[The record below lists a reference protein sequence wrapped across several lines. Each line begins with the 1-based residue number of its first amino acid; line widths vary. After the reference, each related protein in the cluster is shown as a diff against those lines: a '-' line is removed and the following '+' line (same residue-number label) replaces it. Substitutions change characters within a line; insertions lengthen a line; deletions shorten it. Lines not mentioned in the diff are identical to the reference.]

1 MDRTLYLNESDR
13 VKLVVDGPS
22 LWVTP
27 KGKAGRRI
35 PARLIG
41 RVVIFGNVRVGVD
54 MIALFASRGT
64 PVSFYTRK
72 GEPLATALPRMP
84 VPGVNADRLR
94 DAMETADGLEL
105 LVNWMKSRRTGI
117 ILSWLREI
125 SPPVAEEIAVKG
137 FDEAAYSRMVI
148 RRAGGE
154 PRYAEVAAILR
165 GMVEETTLNV
175 IGKAGLDA
183 HIGIRQ
189 NGRDFGLCADF
200 DWMMRGEIDRMACAL
215 AGESASGR
223 KLLIAAATVF
233 EARRREIK
241 TRLRAL
247 TGEMLNVARNAT

>member
-41 RVVIFGNVRVGVD
+41 RVVIFGNVRVGID
-54 MIALFASRGT
+54 MIVLFAARGI
-64 PVSFYTRK
+64 PVSFYSRK

-94 DAMETADGLEL
+94 DAMETAGGMERLAD
-105 LVNWMKSRRTGI
+105 WMKSRRTAFM
-117 ILSWLREI
+117 LEWLREAGHPMAAAI
-125 SPPVAEEIAVKG
+125 ESSG
-137 FDEAAYSRMVI
+137 LDEASYERAAA
-148 RRAGGE
+148 RRFGDAA
-154 PRYAEVAAILR
+154 RYAETAGLLR
-165 GMVEETTLNV
+165 GMVEETALNV
-175 IGKAGLDA
+175 IVKAGLDA

-200 DWMMRGEIDRMACAL
+200 GWIMRGEIDRMACVI
-215 AGESASGR
+215 AGEGASGR
-223 KLLIAAATVF
+223 KLLIAAARVF
-233 EARRREIK
+233 EAGRREIR

-247 TGEMLNVARNAT
+247 TGEMLNVARNAA